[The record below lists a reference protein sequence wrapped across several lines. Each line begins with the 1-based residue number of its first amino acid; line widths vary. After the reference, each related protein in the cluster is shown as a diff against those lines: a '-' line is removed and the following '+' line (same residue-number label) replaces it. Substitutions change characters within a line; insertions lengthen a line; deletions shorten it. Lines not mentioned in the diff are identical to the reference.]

1 VVTSISEWKR
11 WILFNLIGEG
21 IHNVLFEDQIKKL
34 SGRHYENNL
43 TIALNLLVDNGILLK
58 LETNKRKKFIVNYE
72 RLNDAQK
79 ILNDTRNWIYSKDNG
94 NEKDSKNIH
103 QYFSEPE
110 GYTFWF
116 NIEEQQPRKKRS
128 IYNLYYKKTDDLD
141 FTAQIITQKYS
152 RILHMGSLR
161 QNNSIISKLWR
172 ACQEL
177 SQTKKGK
184 FILQDLQ
191 DKERKACGNN
201 RQRGKISLAI
211 LKKLEYIQENGKK
224 GNSTSFKLTG
234 KEPPFTTLD
243 NLIHR

>member
-1 VVTSISEWKR
+1 VTSIPEWKR
-11 WILFNLIGEG
+11 WILYNLIGEG
-21 IHNVLFEDQIKKL
+21 IHTVLFEDQIKKL

-43 TIALNLLVDNGILLK
+43 TVALNVLVDIGILLK

-79 ILNDTRNWIYSKDNG
+79 ILNDNRNWIYGKE
-94 NEKDSKNIH
+94 NEKDNKNIN

-110 GYTFWF
+110 GYNFWF
-116 NIEEQQPRKKRS
+116 NIEEHPRKKKS
-128 IYNLYYKKTDDLD
+128 IYNLYYKKTDNLD
-141 FTAQIITQKYS
+141 FSAQIITQKYS

-161 QNNSIISKLWR
+161 QNNSNISKLWR

-177 SQTKKGK
+177 SIISKNGE

-211 LKKLEYIQENGKK
+211 FKKLEYIQENGKK

-234 KEPPFTTLD
+234 KQPPFTTLD
-243 NLIHR
+243 EIINT

>member
-1 VVTSISEWKR
+1 VTSISEWKR
-11 WILFNLIGEG
+11 WVLYNLIGEG
-21 IHNVLFEDQIKKL
+21 THNVLFEDQIKKL

-43 TIALNLLVDNGILLK
+43 TIALNILVDNGILLK

-79 ILNDTRNWIYSKDNG
+79 ILNDTRNWAYSKDN
-94 NEKDSKNIH
+94 EKDHNTVN

-110 GYTFWF
+110 GYNFWF
-116 NIEEQQPRKKRS
+116 NIEAQQARKKRS
-128 IYNLYYKKTDDLD
+128 IYNIYYKKTDNLD
-141 FTAQIITQKYS
+141 FSAHIITQKYS

-161 QNNSIISKLWR
+161 QNNSNISKLWR

-177 SQTKKGK
+177 SQTKKK
-184 FILQDLQ
+184 EFILQDLQ

-211 LKKLEYIQENGKK
+211 FKKLEYIEEKGKK

-234 KEPPFTTLD
+234 KNPPFTTLD
-243 NLIHR
+243 KLLNT

>member
-1 VVTSISEWKR
+1 MTSISEWKR
-11 WILFNLIGEG
+11 WILYNLIGEG
-21 IHNVLFEDQIKKL
+21 THNVLFEDQIKKL

-43 TIALNLLVDNGILLK
+43 VIALNALVDSGILLK

-79 ILNDTRNWIYSKDNG
+79 VLNDTRNWVYNKQ
-94 NEKDSKNIH
+94 NENNNNVN

-110 GYTFWF
+110 GYSFWF
-116 NIEEQQPRKKRS
+116 NIEEQQPRKKKS
-128 IYNLYYKKTDDLD
+128 IYNLYYKKTDNLE
-141 FTAQIITQKYS
+141 FSAQIITQKYS
-152 RILHMGSLR
+152 RIFLMGSLR
-161 QNNSIISKLWR
+161 QNNSIISKLWK

-177 SQTKKGK
+177 SQINNGE

-211 LKKLEYIQENGKK
+211 FKKLEYIQERGKK
-224 GNSTSFKLTG
+224 GNSTSFCLTG
-234 KEPPFTTLD
+234 KNPPFTTLD
-243 NLIHR
+243 KLINT

>member
-1 VVTSISEWKR
+1 MTSISEWKR
-11 WILFNLIGEG
+11 WILYNLIGEG

-43 TIALNLLVDNGILLK
+43 TIALNILVDSGILLK

-79 ILNDTRNWIYSKDNG
+79 ILNDNRNWTYNKHNDKENKSVN
-94 NEKDSKNIH
+94 
-103 QYFSEPE
+103 QYFAEPE
-110 GYTFWF
+110 GYNFWF
-116 NIEEQQPRKKRS
+116 NIEENPRQKKS

-141 FTAQIITQKYS
+141 FSAQIITQRHS

-161 QNNSIISKLWR
+161 QNDSNISKLWK
-172 ACQEL
+172 ACQQL
-177 SQTKKGK
+177 SQTTKKGE

-211 LKKLEYIQENGKK
+211 FKKLGYIKENGRK
-224 GNSTSFKLTG
+224 GNSTSFRLTG
-234 KEPPFTTLD
+234 KNPPFTTLD
-243 NLIHR
+243 KLINT

>member
-1 VVTSISEWKR
+1 VTPISEWKR
-11 WILFNLIGEG
+11 WLLYNLIGEG
-21 IHNVLFEDQIKKL
+21 VHNVLFEDQIKKL

-43 TIALNLLVDNGILLK
+43 IIALNILVDNGILLK

-79 ILNDTRNWIYSKDNG
+79 ILNDNRNWTYSKEV
-94 NEKDSKNIH
+94 EKEKEKNIN

-110 GYTFWF
+110 GYNFWF
-116 NIEEQQPRKKRS
+116 NIEENPRSKKS
-128 IYNLYYKKTDDLD
+128 IYNLYYKKTDDLE
-141 FTAQIITQKYS
+141 FSAQIITQRYS
-152 RILHMGSLR
+152 RTLHMGSLR
-161 QNNSIISKLWR
+161 QNDSNISKLWR

-177 SQTKKGK
+177 SQMAKKGD

-211 LKKLEYIQENGKK
+211 FKKLGYIIENGKK

-234 KEPPFTTLD
+234 KNPPFTTLD
-243 NLIHR
+243 KLTNMG

>member
-1 VVTSISEWKR
+1 VTSISEWKR
-11 WILFNLIGEG
+11 WVLYNLIGEG

-43 TIALNLLVDNGILLK
+43 VIALNILVDNGILLK

-79 ILNDTRNWIYSKDNG
+79 ILNDNRNWTYN
-94 NEKDSKNIH
+94 NENKGENKSIN

-110 GYTFWF
+110 GYNFWF
-116 NIEEQQPRKKRS
+116 NIEENPRRKKS

-141 FTAQIITQKYS
+141 FSAQIITQRYS

-161 QNNSIISKLWR
+161 QNDSNISKLWR
-172 ACQEL
+172 ACQQL
-177 SQTKKGK
+177 AQITKNGE

-211 LKKLEYIQENGKK
+211 FKKLGYIEENGKK
-224 GNSTSFKLTG
+224 GNSTSFTLTG
-234 KEPPFTTLD
+234 KNSPFTTLD
-243 NLIHR
+243 ELINPQ

>member
-1 VVTSISEWKR
+1 VTSISEWKR
-11 WILFNLIGEG
+11 WILYNLIGEG
-21 IHNVLFEDQIKKL
+21 THNVLFEDQIKKL

-43 TIALNLLVDNGILLK
+43 TIALNILVDNGILLK

-79 ILNDTRNWIYSKDNG
+79 ILNDNRNWVYSKDN
-94 NEKDSKNIH
+94 EKEHNNIN

-110 GYTFWF
+110 GYNFWF
-116 NIEEQQPRKKRS
+116 NIEAQQARRKRS
-128 IYNLYYKKTDDLD
+128 IYNLYYRKTDNLD
-141 FTAQIITQKYS
+141 FSAHIITQKYS

-161 QNNSIISKLWR
+161 QNNSNISKLWR

-177 SQTKKGK
+177 SQTKKGE

-211 LKKLEYIQENGKK
+211 FKKLEYIEEKGKK
-224 GNSTSFKLTG
+224 GNSTSFKRTG
-234 KEPPFTTLD
+234 KNPPFTTLD
-243 NLIHR
+243 KLINTQ

>member
-1 VVTSISEWKR
+1 MTSISEWKR
-11 WILFNLIGEG
+11 WILYNLIGEG

-43 TIALNLLVDNGILLK
+43 TIALNILVDSGILLK
-58 LETNKRKKFIVNYE
+58 LETNKRKKFIVNYD
-72 RLNDAQK
+72 RVNDAQK
-79 ILNDTRNWIYSKDNG
+79 ILNDNRNWIYGKDDE
-94 NEKDSKNIH
+94 NEKHSNNIN
-103 QYFSEPE
+103 QYFSEPD

-141 FTAQIITQKYS
+141 FTAQIITQKHS

-161 QNNSIISKLWR
+161 QNNSNISKLWI

-177 SQTKKGK
+177 SRMKKGE

-211 LKKLEYIQENGKK
+211 LKKLGYIQENGKK
-224 GNSTSFKLTG
+224 GNSISFKLTG
-234 KEPPFTTLD
+234 KQSPFTTLD
-243 NLIHR
+243 KLINT

>member
-1 VVTSISEWKR
+1 VTSISEWKR
-11 WILFNLIGEG
+11 WILYNLIGEG

-43 TIALNLLVDNGILLK
+43 TIALNILVDSGILLK

-79 ILNDTRNWIYSKDNG
+79 ILNDNRNWTYNKQ
-94 NEKDSKNIH
+94 NEKENKSVN
-103 QYFSEPE
+103 QYFAEPE
-110 GYTFWF
+110 GYNFWF
-116 NIEEQQPRKKRS
+116 NIEENPRQKKS
-128 IYNLYYKKTDDLD
+128 IYNLYYKKTDDLE
-141 FTAQIITQKYS
+141 FSAQIITQRHS

-161 QNNSIISKLWR
+161 QNDSNISKLWK
-172 ACQEL
+172 ACQQL
-177 SQTKKGK
+177 SQTTKKGD

-211 LKKLEYIQENGKK
+211 FKKLGYIKENGRK
-224 GNSTSFKLTG
+224 GNSTSFRLTG
-234 KEPPFTTLD
+234 KNPPFTTLD
-243 NLIHR
+243 KLINT

>member
-1 VVTSISEWKR
+1 MTSIPEWKR
-11 WILFNLIGEG
+11 WILYNLIGEG
-21 IHNVLFEDQIKKL
+21 IHTVLFEDQIKKL

-43 TIALNLLVDNGILLK
+43 TVALNVLVDNGILLK

-79 ILNDTRNWIYSKDNG
+79 ILNDNRNWTHGKESEKDN
-94 NEKDSKNIH
+94 KNIN

-110 GYTFWF
+110 GYNFWF
-116 NIEEQQPRKKRS
+116 NIEEPPRKKKS
-128 IYNLYYKKTDDLD
+128 IYNLYYKNTDNLD
-141 FTAQIITQKYS
+141 FSAQIITQKYS
-152 RILHMGSLR
+152 RILHMESLR
-161 QNNSIISKLWR
+161 QNNSNISKLWR

-177 SQTKKGK
+177 SIISKNGE

-211 LKKLEYIQENGKK
+211 FKKLEYIQENGKK

-234 KEPPFTTLD
+234 KQPPFTTLD
-243 NLIHR
+243 EIINT

>member
-1 VVTSISEWKR
+1 MTSIPEWKR
-11 WILFNLIGEG
+11 WILYNLIGEG
-21 IHNVLFEDQIKKL
+21 IHTVLFEDQIKKL

-43 TIALNLLVDNGILLK
+43 TAALNVLVDNGILLK

-72 RLNDAQK
+72 RLSDAQK
-79 ILNDTRNWIYSKDNG
+79 ILNDNRNWTQGKE
-94 NEKDSKNIH
+94 NEKDSKNIN

-110 GYTFWF
+110 GYNFWF
-116 NIEEQQPRKKRS
+116 NIEEPPRKKKS
-128 IYNLYYKKTDDLD
+128 IYNLYYKKTDNLE
-141 FTAQIITQKYS
+141 FSAQIITQKYS

-161 QNNSIISKLWR
+161 QNNSNISKLWR

-177 SQTKKGK
+177 SLISKNGE

-211 LKKLEYIQENGKK
+211 FKKLEYIQENGKK

-234 KEPPFTTLD
+234 KHPPFTTLD
-243 NLIHR
+243 EIINT

>member
-1 VVTSISEWKR
+1 MTSIPEWKR
-11 WILFNLIGEG
+11 WILYNLIGEG
-21 IHNVLFEDQIKKL
+21 IHTVLFEDQIKKL

-43 TIALNLLVDNGILLK
+43 TVALNVLVDIGILLK

-79 ILNDTRNWIYSKDNG
+79 ILNDNRNWIHGKE
-94 NEKDSKNIH
+94 NEKDNKNIN

-110 GYTFWF
+110 GYNFWF
-116 NIEEQQPRKKRS
+116 NIEEPPRKKKS
-128 IYNLYYKKTDDLD
+128 IYNLYYKKTDNLD
-141 FTAQIITQKYS
+141 FSAQIITQKYS

-161 QNNSIISKLWR
+161 QNNSNISKLWR

-177 SQTKKGK
+177 SIISKNGE

-211 LKKLEYIQENGKK
+211 FKKLEYIQENGKK
-224 GNSTSFKLTG
+224 GNSTSFRLTG
-234 KEPPFTTLD
+234 KQPPFTTLD
-243 NLIHR
+243 EIINT

>member
-1 VVTSISEWKR
+1 MTSIPEWKR
-11 WILFNLIGEG
+11 WILYNLIGEG
-21 IHNVLFEDQIKKL
+21 IHTVLFEDQIKKL

-43 TIALNLLVDNGILLK
+43 TVALNVLVDNGILLK

-79 ILNDTRNWIYSKDNG
+79 ILNDNRNWTHGKESEKDN
-94 NEKDSKNIH
+94 KNIN

-110 GYTFWF
+110 GYNFWF
-116 NIEEQQPRKKRS
+116 NIEEPPRKKKS
-128 IYNLYYKKTDDLD
+128 IYNLYYKNTDNLD
-141 FTAQIITQKYS
+141 FSAQIITQKYS

-161 QNNSIISKLWR
+161 QNNSNISKLWR

-177 SQTKKGK
+177 SIISKNGE

-211 LKKLEYIQENGKK
+211 FKKLEYIQENGKK

-234 KEPPFTTLD
+234 KQPPFTTLD
-243 NLIHR
+243 EIINT

>member
-1 VVTSISEWKR
+1 MTSIPEWKR
-11 WILFNLIGEG
+11 WILYNLIGEG
-21 IHNVLFEDQIKKL
+21 IHTVLFEDQIKKL

-43 TIALNLLVDNGILLK
+43 TDALNVLVDNGILLK

-72 RLNDAQK
+72 RLSDAQK
-79 ILNDTRNWIYSKDNG
+79 ILNDNRNWTYGKENDKDH
-94 NEKDSKNIH
+94 KNIN

-110 GYTFWF
+110 GYNFWF
-116 NIEEQQPRKKRS
+116 NIEEPPRKKKS

-141 FTAQIITQKYS
+141 FSAQIITQKYS

-161 QNNSIISKLWR
+161 QNNSNISKLWR

-177 SQTKKGK
+177 SFISKKGE

-191 DKERKACGNN
+191 DRERKACGNN

-211 LKKLEYIQENGKK
+211 FKKLEYIQENGKK

-234 KEPPFTTLD
+234 KHPPFTTLD
-243 NLIHR
+243 EVISTQ

>member
-1 VVTSISEWKR
+1 MTSISEWKR
-11 WILFNLIGEG
+11 WILYNLIGEG

-43 TIALNLLVDNGILLK
+43 TIALNILVDSGILLK

-79 ILNDTRNWIYSKDNG
+79 ILNDNRNWTYNKHNDKENKSVN
-94 NEKDSKNIH
+94 
-103 QYFSEPE
+103 QYFAEPE
-110 GYTFWF
+110 GYNFWF
-116 NIEEQQPRKKRS
+116 NIEENPRPKKS
-128 IYNLYYKKTDDLD
+128 IYNIYYKKTDDLD
-141 FTAQIITQKYS
+141 FSAQIITQRHS

-161 QNNSIISKLWR
+161 QNDSNISKLWK
-172 ACQEL
+172 ACQQL
-177 SQTKKGK
+177 SQATKKGD

-211 LKKLEYIQENGKK
+211 FKKLGYIKENGRK
-224 GNSTSFKLTG
+224 GNSTSFRLTG
-234 KEPPFTTLD
+234 KNPPFTTLD
-243 NLIHR
+243 KLINT

>member
-1 VVTSISEWKR
+1 VTSIPEWKR
-11 WILFNLIGEG
+11 WILYNLIGEG
-21 IHNVLFEDQIKKL
+21 IHTVLFEDQIKKL

-43 TIALNLLVDNGILLK
+43 TDALNVLVDNGILLK

-72 RLNDAQK
+72 RLSDAQK
-79 ILNDTRNWIYSKDNG
+79 ILNDNRNWTHGKESEKDN
-94 NEKDSKNIH
+94 KNIN

-110 GYTFWF
+110 GYNFWF
-116 NIEEQQPRKKRS
+116 NIEEPPRKKKS
-128 IYNLYYKKTDDLD
+128 IYNLYYKKTDNLD
-141 FTAQIITQKYS
+141 FSAQIITQKYS

-161 QNNSIISKLWR
+161 QNNSNISKLWR

-177 SQTKKGK
+177 SIISNNAE

-211 LKKLEYIQENGKK
+211 FKKLEYIQENGKK

-234 KEPPFTTLD
+234 KHPPFTTLD
-243 NLIHR
+243 EITSTQ